1 MRVSNHLTHNLL
13 ILVGTCIYSVFCLR
27 LRCAFPISSISI
39 PDGLGSGLLQF
50 PAICEGKIEFLI
62 HSLSLHCMYIL
73 YVYVYIMY
81 IYICIYIHMLYIYIY
96 VCLYLPDLVV
106 IAVVYFEPFLRPKLH
121 IWHTVLSSSRNLG
134 SVITVW
140 CRAGASSSYQDGS
153 SCLSQET
160 MTGKKQNIQLYFV
173 ILDSQI
179 WGNKNIQ
186 LYPGFMCFPTSTGF
200 FWSM

>member
-27 LRCAFPISSISI
+27 LRSAFPISSISI

-50 PAICEGKIEFLI
+50 PAICEGKIEIFNPFPQ
-62 HSLSLHCMYIL
+62 STL
-73 YVYVYIMY
+73 YVYIVCVCIYVYIY
-81 IYICIYIHMLYIYIY
+81 TC

-173 ILDSQI
+173 ILDSQSY
-179 WGNKNIQ
+179 GATKTSNYIQ
-186 LYPGFMCFPTSTGF
+186 DSCVFVLQLDF

>member
-1 MRVSNHLTHNLL
+1 MALARASFN
-13 ILVGTCIYSVFCLR
+13 FLR
-27 LRCAFPISSISI
+27 FAK
-39 PDGLGSGLLQF
+39 
-50 PAICEGKIEFLI
+50 GKSRFLI

-73 YVYVYIMY
+73 YVYVYMY
-81 IYICIYIHMLYIYIY
+81 IYTC

-173 ILDSQI
+173 ILDSQSYGATKTSNYI
-179 WGNKNIQ
+179 QDSCVFVLQLDFFLKHVETNTSDNEWGGGGNQCVAKMRDIKH
-186 LYPGFMCFPTSTGF
+186 P
-200 FWSM
+200 